1 MSDLSSYLSSFLKI
15 ETQVLVK
22 VGSKINVGEDFTV
35 GVFVWNLNSDG
46 MIFKNAV
53 VTIEDSDYAQNT
65 SSRVQSIGDVRGGYV
80 QIAVTYHAKKAIEQ
94 FMPFP
99 WRVDGIPEP
108 LGKITVE
115 ADVEWNITGRVAK
128 TAQPFVQISK

>member
-46 MIFKNAV
+46 MIFKDAV

-65 SSRVQSIGDVRGGYV
+65 SSRVRSIGDIKGGYV

-94 FMPFP
+94 FTP
-99 WRVDGIPEP
+99 WPVDGIPEP

-115 ADVEWNITGRVAK
+115 ADVEWNIRDRVAK
-128 TAQPFVQISK
+128 TAQPFVQISR